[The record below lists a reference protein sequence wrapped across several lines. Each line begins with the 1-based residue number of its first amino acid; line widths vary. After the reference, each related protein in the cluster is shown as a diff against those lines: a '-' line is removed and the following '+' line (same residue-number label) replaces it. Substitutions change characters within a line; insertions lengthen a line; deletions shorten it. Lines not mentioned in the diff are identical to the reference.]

1 MIAPWQLAVRLEAAG
16 VLGMNARN
24 GNYILPCNPR
34 RLYPLV
40 DNKLLTKELAQRAG
54 LSVPE
59 LYASFRFSGEIRRA
73 REMLDKYQNFVV
85 KPANGSRGNGIIV
98 IKGRI
103 GDNLRLASHRLMSWD
118 DLRFHMQDTL
128 SGIYSLGGQ
137 DDSVIVEYCVEFDR
151 VFEGITH
158 LGVPDIRLIAY
169 KGVPVMGMLRLPTSE
184 SEGKANL
191 HQGAIGAGI
200 DLARG
205 RTLTAVWRN
214 SIVAQ
219 HPDTLAEV
227 SGVQIPHFDRM
238 LEIAA
243 GCNGMTGLGYVGVDL
258 VLDRTQGPMMLELN
272 ARPGLNIQ
280 IANRAGL
287 AARLEAVDRSNAGQ
301 LPLAERIAF
310 AKKNFGVEVA
320 LNASMPH
327 NKMAGARPAIRILM

>member
-1 MIAPWQLAVRLEAAG
+1 MMMPWNLARELGRVG
-16 VLGMNARN
+16 VLGMNGRN
-24 GNYILPCNPR
+24 GAYISQVNQR

-40 DNKLLTKELAQRAG
+40 DDKLLTKELAQKAG
-54 LSVPE
+54 LAVPE
-59 LYASFRFSGEIRRA
+59 LYAAFRYNGEVRNARA
-73 REMLDKYQNFVV
+73 LLDRYQNFVI
-85 KPANGSRGNGIIV
+85 KPANGSRGNGILV
-98 IKGRI
+98 IKGRV
-103 GDNLRLASHRLMSWD
+103 GDSVRLGSHRLMSWD
-118 DLRFHMQDTL
+118 DLRFHMQNTL

-137 DDSVIVEYCVEFDR
+137 EDSVIAEYCVEFDP
-151 VFEGITH
+151 VFQSITH

-200 DLARG
+200 DLVSG

-214 SIVAQ
+214 SVVHH

-227 SGVQIPHFDRM
+227 GGVQIPHFDRM

-243 GCNGMTGLGYVGVDL
+243 GCNAMTGLGYVGVDL
-258 VLDRTQGPMMLELN
+258 VLDRAKGPLMLELN

-287 AARLEAVDRSNAGQ
+287 ASRLAAVDRADVGKM
-301 LPLAERIAF
+301 PVAERVSF
-310 AKKNFGVEVA
+310 AKEAFGIHAV
-320 LNASMPH
+320 N
-327 NKMAGARPAIRILM
+327 

>member
-1 MIAPWQLAVRLEAAG
+1 MTPWRIAQRLAARG

-24 GNYILPCNPR
+24 GNYISLANPR
-34 RLYPLV
+34 RRYPLV
-40 DNKLLTKELAQRAG
+40 DDKLLTKELAQRVG
-54 LSVPE
+54 LATPE
-59 LYASFRFSGEIRRA
+59 LYACFRYSGEIRHA
-73 REMLDKYQNFVV
+73 RERLDKYESFVV
-85 KPANGSRGNGIIV
+85 KPANGSRGNGILV
-98 IKGRI
+98 IKGRV
-103 GDNLRLASHRLMSWD
+103 GDNLRLANHRLLTWD
-118 DLRFHMQDTL
+118 DLKFHMQNTL

-137 DDSVIVEYCVEFDR
+137 DDQVIVEYCVEFDR

-200 DLARG
+200 DLVSG

-219 HPDTLAEV
+219 HPDTLVTV
-227 SGVQIPHFDRM
+227 SGVQIPYFDCM

-243 GCNGMTGLGYVGVDL
+243 SCNEMTGLGYVGVDL
-258 VLDRTQGPMMLELN
+258 VLDRKQGPLMLELN

-287 AARLEAVDRSNAGQ
+287 GARLVAVDRADAGS
-301 LPLAERIAF
+301 LPPAERIAF
-310 AKKNFGVEVA
+310 AKNNFRANSDLVVA
-320 LNASMPH
+320 
-327 NKMAGARPAIRILM
+327 

>member
-1 MIAPWQLAVRLEAAG
+1 MIMPWQLAAGLRAAG

-24 GNYILPCNPR
+24 GDYILPCNAR
-34 RLYPLV
+34 KLYPLV
-40 DNKLLTKELAQRAG
+40 DDKLLTKELAHRAG

-73 REMLDKYQNFVV
+73 REVLDKYQNFVI

-98 IKGRI
+98 VNGRV
-103 GDNLRLASHRLMSWD
+103 GDNLRLASRRLMSWD
-118 DLRFHMQDTL
+118 DLRFHMQNAL
-128 SGIYSLGGQ
+128 SGIYSLGGRE
-137 DDSVIVEYCVEFDR
+137 DSVIAEYCVEFDP
-151 VFEGITH
+151 VFKSITH

-169 KGVPVMGMLRLPTSE
+169 KGVSVMGMLRLPTSE

-200 DLARG
+200 DLASG

-214 SIVAQ
+214 GIVAQ

-227 SGVQIPHFDRM
+227 SGVEIPHFDRM

-243 GCNGMTGLGYVGVDL
+243 GCNAMTGLGYVGVDL
-258 VLDRTQGPMMLELN
+258 VLDRDKGPLMLELN

-287 AARLEAVDRSNAGQ
+287 GARLAAVDAADAGR
-301 LPLAERIAF
+301 LPLVERVAF
-310 AKKNFGVEVA
+310 AKEKFGTTVA
-320 LNASMPH
+320 AT
-327 NKMAGARPAIRILM
+327 AA

>member
-1 MIAPWQLAVRLEAAG
+1 MMMLWDLARGLDRAG
-16 VLGMNARN
+16 VLGMNGRN
-24 GNYILPCNPR
+24 GDYISQVNQR

-40 DNKLLTKELAQRAG
+40 DDKLLTKDLAQKAG
-54 LSVPE
+54 LAVPA
-59 LYASFRFSGEIRRA
+59 LYAAFRYSGEVHNARA
-73 REMLDKYQNFVV
+73 VLDKYQSFVV
-85 KPANGSRGNGIIV
+85 KPANGSRGNGILV
-98 IKGRI
+98 IKGRV
-103 GDNLRLASHRLMSWD
+103 GDSLRLGSHRLMGWD
-118 DLRFHMQDTL
+118 DLRFHMQNTL

-137 DDSVIVEYCVEFDR
+137 EDSVIAEYCVEFDP
-151 VFEGITH
+151 VFRTITH

-200 DLARG
+200 NLASG

-214 SIVAQ
+214 SVVHQ

-227 SGVQIPHFDRM
+227 GGVEIPHFDRM

-243 GCNGMTGLGYVGVDL
+243 GCNAMTGLGYVGVDL
-258 VLDRTQGPMMLELN
+258 VLDRDKGPLMLELN

-287 AARLEAVDRSNAGQ
+287 AGRLKAVDRADVGKMSI
-301 LPLAERIAF
+301 AERVTF
-310 AKKNFGVEVA
+310 AKETFGLHAV
-320 LNASMPH
+320 N
-327 NKMAGARPAIRILM
+327 